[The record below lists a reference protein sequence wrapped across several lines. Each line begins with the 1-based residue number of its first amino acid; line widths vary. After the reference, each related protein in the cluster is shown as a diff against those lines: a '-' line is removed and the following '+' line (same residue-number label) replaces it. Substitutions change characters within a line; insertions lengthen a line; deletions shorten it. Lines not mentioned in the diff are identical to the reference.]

1 MDINKNNLRKNF
13 KTKRSNLSSKEVEI
27 FSNQISENF
36 IKNLLPEIC
45 QTNNSQIFSLYIS
58 ANKEVDTNS
67 IKKYFIDKNISF
79 CYPKIVERNSPLD
92 FILYQKD
99 QELTFNKY
107 FKSIEEPIDGAKT
120 FPNIIILPLLAFDLN
135 LSRLGM
141 GGGFFDRTISSLKK
155 QNSKIITIGLAYDF
169 QRSYNLLPF
178 ENTDQKLDFI
188 VTQKTIFSSN

>member
-107 FKSIEEPIDGAKT
+107 FKSIEEPIDGTKT